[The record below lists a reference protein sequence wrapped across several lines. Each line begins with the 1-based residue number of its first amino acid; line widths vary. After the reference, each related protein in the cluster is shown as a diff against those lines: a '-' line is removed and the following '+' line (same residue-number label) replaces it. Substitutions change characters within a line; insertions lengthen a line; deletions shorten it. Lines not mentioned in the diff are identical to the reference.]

1 MSVSL
6 NPTPPH
12 HPPQGG
18 SAALH
23 PPKPLDAP
31 EQAQAP
37 KQAKAHVHTTPPGH
51 AGHGTDA
58 APTGRWRRLR
68 QQRWW
73 PWLATALS
81 GAFILFVGFLLFLQ
95 ASKVD
100 WQAVWKA
107 FLALPSGVLLAAG
120 AFAWASHLLY
130 STFDLLGRHYTR
142 HGLTVARTMG
152 ITLIAYPFTLNLGS
166 IIGGVSA
173 RYRLYSRQG
182 VSVGQIG
189 QIVGLSI
196 ITNWLGYFVLAGA
209 VFWAWTPQLPAG
221 WQMSSGQLRWVGAA
235 LACVTAIYVALC
247 AWRKGQPLTLRGHT
261 FPMPHWRVAL
271 LQVALSSMNWMLMG
285 GAIWVLTQQ
294 QAPYAAALATVLLG
308 AIAGLISRIP
318 AGLGVLE
325 AVGVAVLSAY
335 LPAPQA
341 LATILAYRTL
351 YFFAPLVLA
360 AVAFGATELWWRKRP
375 AQAATAEP
383 LPA

>member
-1 MSVSL
+1 MPLSL
-6 NPTPPH
+6 
-12 HPPQGG
+12 HPSAPRAVPQVHDEHLRHQRSLDAGADTHREVDVDAQTDDLGPDSQGG
-18 SAALH
+18 IAVAN
-23 PPKPLDAP
+23 
-31 EQAQAP
+31 
-37 KQAKAHVHTTPPGH
+37 
-51 AGHGTDA
+51 AGLWG
-58 APTGRWRRLR
+58 RLR

-81 GAFILFVGFLLFLQ
+81 GAFIVFVGFLLFRQ

-100 WQAVWKA
+100 WGTVWRA
-107 FLALPSGVLLAAG
+107 FLALPTTVLLAAG
-120 AFAWASHLLY
+120 VLAWSSHLLY
-130 STFDLLGRHYTR
+130 STFDLVGRHYTR
-142 HGLTVARTMG
+142 HGLTVARTVG

-182 VSVGQIG
+182 VGVGQIG

-221 WQMSSGQLRWVGAA
+221 WQIGSLQLRWIGAA
-235 LACVTAIYVALC
+235 LAGVTVLYVALC
-247 AWRKGQPLTLRGHT
+247 VWRKGQPLTLRGHT
-261 FPMPHWRVAL
+261 FPMPNWRVGL
-271 LQVALSSMNWMLMG
+271 LQVALSTTNWMLMG

-335 LPAPQA
+335 MPAPQA
-341 LATILAYRTL
+341 LAAVLAYRTL

-360 AVAFGATELWWRKRP
+360 AVAFGATELWWRQRP
-375 AQAATAEP
+375 AQAAAAQA
-383 LPA
+383 LPS